1 MRNKLILFTADFPFG
16 SGETFLESEIGFLA
30 AGFDDVIIFTQNIR
44 DKQTRI
50 LPVNCS
56 VRRIDL
62 STSKLEK
69 IRSLFNVF
77 QPLFW
82 QERSIIKKN
91 YKRNLTKGILSTMLI
106 SISRARKV
114 KKYCQQLFS
123 NNKTHATLYYYSY
136 WSDDVAIGLA
146 MFREMNPGITA
157 ISRMH
162 GWDVYFEA
170 SPLNYLPYRHFILK
184 NLSAI
189 FAISDK
195 GKAYAASNWK
205 IENIDKIRVAR
216 LGVPEQKQK
225 QYPIQSNKFI
235 LVSCSNVIPL
245 KRLDLIVK
253 ALAEIKKTNITW
265 VHFGNGPQLETIK
278 ALATELLTD
287 FIQVEFKGRVTN
299 QEVVQWYAENKPSL
313 FVNVSTTEGI
323 PVSIMEAMS
332 FGIPAIATNV
342 GGNSEIVNSDNG
354 YLVEANIVPS
364 ELADTIQSFIE
375 LPEEKKEL
383 KQQVSFETWKNNY
396 NAADNFSRFVKTI
409 QDL

>member
-1 MRNKLILFTADFPFG
+1 MSNKLILFTADFPFG
-16 SGETFLESEIGFLA
+16 SGETFLEAEIGFLA
-30 AGFDDVIIFTQNIR
+30 ANFDEVLIVSSNCK
-44 DKQTRI
+44 DKQTRVI
-50 LPVNCS
+50 PTNCS
-56 VRRIDL
+56 TESLDL
-62 STSKLEK
+62 STSKFEK

-82 QERSIIKKN
+82 QELFLIKKT

-114 KKYCQQLFS
+114 KKYCQQLFL

-170 SPLNYLPYRHFILK
+170 SPLNYLPYRHFISK

-216 LGVPEQKQK
+216 LGVPEQKQ
-225 QYPIQSNKFI
+225 YPIQSNKFI

-245 KRLDLIVK
+245 KRVELIVN
-253 ALAEIKKTNITW
+253 ALAEIKNTNISW
-265 VHFGNGPQLETIK
+265 VHFGDGPQLETIK
-278 ALATELLTD
+278 ALAKELLPD
-287 FIQVEFKGRVTN
+287 HIKAEFMGRVTN
-299 QEVVQWYAENKPSL
+299 QEIVHWYAENNPSL
-313 FVNVSTTEGI
+313 FINVSTTEGI

-332 FGIPAIATNV
+332 FGIPVIATNV

-354 YLVEANIVPS
+354 YLVEANIS
-364 ELADTIQSFIE
+364 SAELSDTIHSFIE
-375 LPEEKKEL
+375 LLVEKKEL
-383 KQQVSFETWKNNY
+383 KQQASFETWKNNY
-396 NAADNFSRFVKTI
+396 NAGDNFSRFVKTI

>member
-1 MRNKLILFTADFPFG
+1 MSKKLILFTADFPFG

-30 AGFDDVIIFTQNIR
+30 EGFDEVIIFTQNIR
-44 DKQTRI
+44 DKQTRV
-50 LPVNCS
+50 LPANCS

-62 STSKLEK
+62 SFSISQK
-69 IRSLFNVF
+69 IQSLFNIF
-77 QPLFW
+77 HPLFW
-82 QERSIIKKN
+82 KERSIVKKS
-91 YKRNLTKGILSTMLI
+91 YTRNLTKGILSTMLI
-106 SISRARKV
+106 SISRAKKV
-114 KKYCQQLFS
+114 KNYCQELLMIEKNES
-123 NNKTHATLYYYSY
+123 TLHYYSY
-136 WSDDVAIGLA
+136 WSDDIAIGLA
-146 MFREMNPGITA
+146 MFREMNPEITA

-170 SPLNYLPYRHFILK
+170 SPLNYLPYRHFISK

-189 FAISDK
+189 FAISEK

-205 IENIDKIRVAR
+205 IENIDKISVAR
-216 LGVPEQKQK
+216 LGVPEQKQ
-225 QYPIQSNKFI
+225 YPINSEKFI

-265 VHFGNGPQLETIK
+265 VHFGDGPRLETIK

-287 FIQVEFKGRVTN
+287 FIQVEFMGRVTN
-299 QEVVQWYAENKPSL
+299 QEVVHWYEENKPSL
-313 FVNVSTTEGI
+313 FINVSTTEGI

-342 GGNSEIVNSDNG
+342 GGNSEIVNSKSG
-354 YLVEANIVPS
+354 YLVEADISPV

-375 LPEEKKEL
+375 LPVEKKEL
-383 KQQVSFETWKNNY
+383 KQQASFETWKNNY
-396 NAADNFSRFVKTI
+396 NAANNFSRFVKAI

>member
-82 QERSIIKKN
+82 QERSKIKKS

-170 SPLNYLPYRHFILK
+170 SALNYLPYRHFITN

-189 FAISDK
+189 FAISEK
-195 GKAYAASNWK
+195 GKAYAARNWK

-216 LGVPEQKQK
+216 LGVPEQKQ
-225 QYPIQSNKFI
+225 YPSQSNKFI

-245 KRLDLIVK
+245 KRVELIVN
-253 ALAEIKKTNITW
+253 ALAEIKNTNISW
-265 VHFGNGPQLETIK
+265 VHFGDGPQLDTIK
-278 ALATELLTD
+278 ALAKELLPD
-287 FIQVEFKGRVTN
+287 LIKADFKGRVTN
-299 QEVVQWYAENKPSL
+299 QEIVHWYAENNPSL
-313 FVNVSTTEGI
+313 FINVSTTEGI

-332 FGIPAIATNV
+332 FGIPVIATNV

>member
-1 MRNKLILFTADFPFG
+1 MSNKLILFSSDFPFG
-16 SGETFLESEIGFLA
+16 SGETFLEAEIGFLA
-30 AGFDDVIIFTQNIR
+30 ANFDEVLIVSSNCK
-44 DKQTRI
+44 DKQTRVI
-50 LPVNCS
+50 PTNCS
-56 VRRIDL
+56 TESLDL
-62 STSKLEK
+62 STSKFEK

-82 QERSIIKKN
+82 QELFLIKKT

-170 SPLNYLPYRHFILK
+170 SPLNYLPYRHFISK

-216 LGVPEQKQK
+216 LGVPEQKQ
-225 QYPIQSNKFI
+225 YPIQSNKFI

-245 KRLDLIVK
+245 KRVELIVK
-253 ALAEIKKTNITW
+253 ALAKIEDKKIEW
-265 VHFGNGPQLETIK
+265 VHFGDGPLLNEVEK
-278 ALATELLTD
+278 LANEMLPVNVSVT
-287 FIQVEFKGRVTN
+287 FKGRVAN
-299 QEVVQWYAENKPSL
+299 QEVINWYAENNPCVFINLS
-313 FVNVSTTEGI
+313 STEGI

-332 FGIPAIATNV
+332 LGIPVIATDV
-342 GGNSEIVNSDNG
+342 GGTSEIVNNKNG
-354 YLVEANIVPS
+354 LLLSANPS
-364 ELADTIQSFIE
+364 EGEISDAITSFVKDRERMSLKSTVAYKTCQKHYNADVNYSSFIDS
-375 LPEEKKEL
+375 LL
-383 KQQVSFETWKNNY
+383 HHS
-396 NAADNFSRFVKTI
+396 
-409 QDL
+409 

>member
-1 MRNKLILFTADFPFG
+1 MSNKLILFTADFPFG

-30 AGFDDVIIFTQNIR
+30 ESFDEVLIISSNSK
-44 DKQTRI
+44 DKQTRVI
-50 LPVNCS
+50 PTNCS
-56 VRRIDL
+56 TERLDI
-62 STSKLEK
+62 STSKFEK

-82 QERSIIKKN
+82 QERSIIKKS

-114 KKYCQQLFS
+114 KNYCQQLFS

-170 SPLNYLPYRHFILK
+170 SSLNYLPFRHFISK
-184 NLSAI
+184 NLSTI

-205 IENIDKIRVAR
+205 ITNTEKIKIAR
-216 LGVPEQKQK
+216 LGVPEQKQ
-225 QYPIQSNKFI
+225 YPIHSEKFI

-245 KRLDLIVK
+245 KRVELIVN
-253 ALAEIKKTNITW
+253 ALAEIKGTNISW
-265 VHFGNGPQLETIK
+265 IHFGDGPQLETIK
-278 ALATELLTD
+278 ALAKELLPD
-287 FIQVEFKGRVTN
+287 HVKAEFMGRVTN
-299 QEVVQWYAENKPSL
+299 QKIIHWYAENNPSL
-313 FVNVSTTEGI
+313 FINVSTTEGV

-332 FGIPAIATNV
+332 FGIPVIATNV
-342 GGNSEIVNSDNG
+342 GGNSEIVNYENG
-354 YLVEANIVPS
+354 YLLKADIKPM
-364 ELADTIQSFIE
+364 ELAETIKSFID
-375 LPEEKKEL
+375 LSSTLKEI
-383 KQQVSFETWKNNY
+383 KQVASFETWKMMY
-396 NAADNFSRFVKTI
+396 NADDNFSQFVKTI

>member
-1 MRNKLILFTADFPFG
+1 MSNKLILFTADFPFG

-30 AGFDDVIIFTQNIR
+30 ESFDEVLIISSNSK
-44 DKQTRI
+44 DKQTRVI
-50 LPVNCS
+50 PTNCS
-56 VRRIDL
+56 TERLDI
-62 STSKLEK
+62 STSKFEK

-82 QERSIIKKN
+82 QERSIIKKS

-114 KKYCQQLFS
+114 KNYCQQLFS

-170 SPLNYLPYRHFILK
+170 SSLNYLPFRHFISK
-184 NLSAI
+184 NLSTI

-205 IENIDKIRVAR
+205 ITNTEKIKIAR
-216 LGVPEQKQK
+216 LGVPEQKQ
-225 QYPIQSNKFI
+225 YPIHSEKFI

-245 KRLDLIVK
+245 KRVELIVN
-253 ALAEIKKTNITW
+253 ALAEIKGANISW
-265 VHFGNGPQLETIK
+265 IHFGDGPQLETIK
-278 ALATELLTD
+278 ALAKELLPD
-287 FIQVEFKGRVTN
+287 HIKAEFMGRVTN
-299 QEVVQWYAENKPSL
+299 QKIIHWYAENNPSL
-313 FVNVSTTEGI
+313 FINVSTTEGV

-332 FGIPAIATNV
+332 FGIPVIATNV
-342 GGNSEIVNSDNG
+342 GGNSEIVNDENG
-354 YLVEANIVPS
+354 YLLKADIKPM
-364 ELADTIQSFIE
+364 ELAETIKSFID
-375 LPEEKKEL
+375 LSSTLKEM
-383 KQQVSFETWKNNY
+383 KQVASFETWKMMY
-396 NAADNFSRFVKTI
+396 NADDNFSQFVKTI

>member
-1 MRNKLILFTADFPFG
+1 MSNKLILFTADFPFG

-30 AGFDDVIIFTQNIR
+30 ESFDEVLIISSNSK
-44 DKQTRI
+44 DKQTRVI
-50 LPVNCS
+50 PTNCS
-56 VRRIDL
+56 TERLDI
-62 STSKLEK
+62 STSKFEK

-82 QERSIIKKN
+82 QERSIIKKS

-114 KKYCQQLFS
+114 KNYCQQLFS

-170 SPLNYLPYRHFILK
+170 SSLNYLPFRHFISK
-184 NLSAI
+184 NLSTI

-205 IENIDKIRVAR
+205 ITNTQKIKIAR
-216 LGVPEQKQK
+216 LGVPEQKQ
-225 QYPIQSNKFI
+225 YPIHSEKFI

-245 KRLDLIVK
+245 KRVELIVN
-253 ALAEIKKTNITW
+253 ALAEIKGTNISW
-265 VHFGNGPQLETIK
+265 IHFGDGPQLETIK
-278 ALATELLTD
+278 ALAKELLPD
-287 FIQVEFKGRVTN
+287 HIKAEFMGRVTN
-299 QEVVQWYAENKPSL
+299 QKIIHWYAENNPSL
-313 FVNVSTTEGI
+313 FINVSTTEGV

-332 FGIPAIATNV
+332 FGIPVIATNV
-342 GGNSEIVNSDNG
+342 GGNSEIVNYENG
-354 YLVEANIVPS
+354 YLLKADIKPM
-364 ELADTIQSFIE
+364 ELAETIKSFID
-375 LPEEKKEL
+375 LSSTLKEM
-383 KQQVSFETWKNNY
+383 KQVASFETWKMMY
-396 NAADNFSRFVKTI
+396 NADDNFRRFVKTI

>member
-1 MRNKLILFTADFPFG
+1 
-16 SGETFLESEIGFLA
+16 
-30 AGFDDVIIFTQNIR
+30 
-44 DKQTRI
+44 
-50 LPVNCS
+50 
-56 VRRIDL
+56 
-62 STSKLEK
+62 
-69 IRSLFNVF
+69 
-77 QPLFW
+77 
-82 QERSIIKKN
+82 
-91 YKRNLTKGILSTMLI
+91 
-106 SISRARKV
+106 
-114 KKYCQQLFS
+114 
-123 NNKTHATLYYYSY
+123 
-136 WSDDVAIGLA
+136 
-146 MFREMNPGITA
+146 MNPGITA

-170 SPLNYLPYRHFILK
+170 SALNYLPYRHFITN

-189 FAISDK
+189 FAISEK
-195 GKAYAASNWK
+195 GKAYAARNWK

-216 LGVPEQKQK
+216 LGVPEQKQ
-225 QYPIQSNKFI
+225 YPSQSNKFI

-245 KRLDLIVK
+245 KRVELIVN
-253 ALAEIKKTNITW
+253 ALAEIKNTNISW
-265 VHFGNGPQLETIK
+265 VHFGDGPQLDTIK
-278 ALATELLTD
+278 ALAKELLPD
-287 FIQVEFKGRVTN
+287 LIKADFKGRVTN
-299 QEVVQWYAENKPSL
+299 QEIVHWYAENNPSL
-313 FVNVSTTEGI
+313 FINVSTTEGI

-396 NAADNFSRFVKTI
+396 NAADNFSRFVKII

>member
-1 MRNKLILFTADFPFG
+1 MSNKLILFTADFPFG

-30 AGFDDVIIFTQNIR
+30 AGFDEVIIFTQNIR
-44 DKQTRI
+44 DKQTRV
-50 LPVNCS
+50 LPANCS

-62 STSKLEK
+62 SFSKTQK
-69 IRSLFNVF
+69 IQSLFNIF
-77 QPLFW
+77 HPLFW
-82 QERSIIKKN
+82 KERSIIKKS

-106 SISRARKV
+106 SISRAKKV
-114 KKYCQQLFS
+114 KNYCQELLTIEKNES
-123 NNKTHATLYYYSY
+123 TLHYYSY
-136 WSDDVAIGLA
+136 WSDDIAIGLA
-146 MFREMNPGITA
+146 MFRELNPRITV

-170 SPLNYLPYRHFILK
+170 STLNYLPFRHFITN

-189 FAISDK
+189 FAISEK

-216 LGVPEQKQK
+216 LGVSEQK
-225 QYPIQSNKFI
+225 QYPIHSKKFI

-265 VHFGNGPQLETIK
+265 VHFGDGPQLETIK
-278 ALATELLTD
+278 ALAKELLPD
-287 FIQVEFKGRVTN
+287 HIKAEFMGRVTN
-299 QEVVQWYAENKPSL
+299 QEIINWYAENNPSL
-313 FVNVSTTEGI
+313 FINVSTTEGI

-332 FGIPAIATNV
+332 FGIPVIATNV

-354 YLVEANIVPS
+354 SLVEANIVPS

-375 LPEEKKEL
+375 LPLEKKEL
-383 KQQVSFETWKNNY
+383 KQQASFETWKNNY
-396 NAADNFSRFVKTI
+396 NAEDNFSQFVKAI

>member
-1 MRNKLILFTADFPFG
+1 MSNKLILFTADFPFG

-30 AGFDDVIIFTQNIR
+30 ESFDEVLIISSNSK
-44 DKQTRI
+44 DKQTRVI
-50 LPVNCS
+50 PANCS
-56 VRRIDL
+56 TESLDL
-62 STSKLEK
+62 STSKFEK

-82 QERSIIKKN
+82 QERSIIKKS

-106 SISRARKV
+106 SISRAKKV
-114 KKYCQQLFS
+114 KNYCQQLFS

-146 MFREMNPGITA
+146 MFREMNPEITA

-170 SPLNYLPYRHFILK
+170 SPLNYLPYRHFISK

-205 IENIDKIRVAR
+205 VVNTEKIKVAR
-216 LGVPEQKQK
+216 LGVPEQKQ
-225 QYPIQSNKFI
+225 YSIHSEKFI
-235 LVSCSNVIPL
+235 IVSCSNVIPL
-245 KRLDLIVK
+245 KRVELIVN
-253 ALAEIKKTNITW
+253 ALAEIKNTNISW
-265 VHFGNGPQLETIK
+265 VHFGDGPQLETIK
-278 ALATELLTD
+278 ALAKELLPD
-287 FIQVEFKGRVTN
+287 HINAEFKGRVAN
-299 QEVVQWYAENKPSL
+299 QEIVHWYAENNPSL
-313 FVNVSTTEGI
+313 FINVSTTEGV

-332 FGIPAIATNV
+332 FGIPVIATNV
-342 GGNSEIVNSDNG
+342 GGNSEIVNNKNG
-354 YLVEANIVPS
+354 CLVEADISPS
-364 ELADTIQSFIE
+364 ELAVTIESFFE
-375 LPEEKKEL
+375 LHLEKKEL
-383 KQQVSFETWKNNY
+383 KRQASFDTWKSNY
-396 NAADNFSRFVKTI
+396 NAKDNFTGFVKTI